1 MALLHQLV
9 QFRDQLVGSPVCCI
23 YLTLDLGDAVIINVG
38 NNGPFTAEQF
48 DEMMGVLAGV
58 PKVLIVSL
66 TVPPGVEK
74 PVALSNNAVLTDGV
88 QRYSNT
94 VLVDWHAASAVHPEY
109 FSGDDNVHLSLQ
121 GAQAYAKLIAAHLGD
136 DAAED
141 SVAPPGSKE
150 RISWG
155 EGGAFGECVGSTSW
169 CSSPD

>member
-66 TVPPGVEK
+66 TVPPRVK
-74 PVALSNNAVLTDGV
+74 DPVALPTTL
-88 QRYSNT
+88 
-94 VLVDWHAASAVHPEY
+94 
-109 FSGDDNVHLSLQ
+109 
-121 GAQAYAKLIAAHLGD
+121 
-136 DAAED
+136 
-141 SVAPPGSKE
+141 
-150 RISWG
+150 
-155 EGGAFGECVGSTSW
+155 C
-169 CSSPD
+169 